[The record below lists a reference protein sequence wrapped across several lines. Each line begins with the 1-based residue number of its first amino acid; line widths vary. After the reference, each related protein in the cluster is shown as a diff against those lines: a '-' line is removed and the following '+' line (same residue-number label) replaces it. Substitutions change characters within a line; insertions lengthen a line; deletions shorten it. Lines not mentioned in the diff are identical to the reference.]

1 MDVVRKE
8 FKNHVGEMGG
18 GNLKGITREEEKQNS
33 KIWTTFD
40 EDDYDD
46 DENCHP
52 NLFAP
57 QQDHHH
63 HHHHTFHS
71 KQTKSFTPLKSSV
84 NSSIDKG
91 LRYNPFFDV

>member
-18 GNLKGITREEEKQNS
+18 GNSKVVITTKEEKQNS
-33 KIWTTFD
+33 KRWTTFD
-40 EDDYDD
+40 DDYDD

-57 QQDHHH
+57 EQD
-63 HHHHTFHS
+63 HHHTFHP
-71 KQTKSFTPLKSSV
+71 KHIKSFTSLKSGGQVYV

-91 LRYNPFFDV
+91 LKYNPFFDV